1 MIDSQYRFE
10 RLWDLLD
17 QEMAA
22 YQILL
27 QDMRGEWECLKK
39 DDPLTLSSLL
49 QAKRLHI
56 DKIKEIR
63 VSMDEV
69 LSKLLVDNALLSQ
82 KTILDLIP
90 HLSNPQAD
98 RIRNYQKTMNG
109 IKEQIV
115 RINEKNRRFIQE
127 VLNYLK
133 DLFSLLISSVQEE
146 PVYVKD
152 GRKISPP
159 LPASWMSKQV

>member
-1 MIDSQYRFE
+1 
-10 RLWDLLD
+10 
-17 QEMAA
+17 
-22 YQILL
+22 
-27 QDMRGEWECLKK
+27 
-39 DDPLTLSSLL
+39 
-49 QAKRLHI
+49 
-56 DKIKEIR
+56 
-63 VSMDEV
+63 MDEV

-90 HLSNPQAD
+90 HLSNSQAG

-109 IKEQIV
+109 LKEQIV

-133 DLFSLLISSVQEE
+133 DFFSLLISSVQEG